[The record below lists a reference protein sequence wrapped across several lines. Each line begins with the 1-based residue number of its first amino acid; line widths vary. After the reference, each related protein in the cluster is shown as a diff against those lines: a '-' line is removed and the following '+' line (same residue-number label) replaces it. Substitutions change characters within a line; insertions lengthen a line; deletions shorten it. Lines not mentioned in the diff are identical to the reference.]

1 MEKERFSEAEARD
14 VIAPI
19 FDALI
24 YCHTLGIVHR
34 DIKPE
39 NLLFN
44 RRDFN
49 RAVIKVSDFGLAR
62 FVDEEKL
69 ATTTCGTPG
78 YVAPEVLEQ
87 RPYNQVCDFWSVGVV
102 LFILLSGG
110 PPFYDPDQFEMFEKI
125 KRAEFSFEALSWQG
139 VSAEAKDLITKLLV
153 VDPAQRLTGEQI
165 MAHPWILGQ
174 SQQVTESDVD
184 ILHMM
189 RNWNSGRI
197 RKLKAEDATGSNESD
212 ELTEDTEDV
221 ADH

>member
-24 YCHTLGIVHR
+24 YCHALGIVHR

-87 RPYNQVCDFWSVGVV
+87 RPYNQSCDFWSVGVV

-110 PPFYDPDQFEMFEKI
+110 PPFYNPDQFEMFEKI
-125 KRAEFSFEALSWQG
+125 KQAEYSFEALSWQG

-153 VDPAQRLTGEQI
+153 ADPAQRLTGEQI

-174 SQQVTESDVD
+174 TQSMDDSDID
-184 ILHMM
+184 ILNMM

-197 RKLKAEDATGSNESD
+197 RHVKPDNLAGSDESD
-212 ELTEDTEDV
+212 ELTKDTEEV
-221 ADH
+221 VGH